1 MKSRLWV
8 GLALAVMG
16 LYRCTSVIRMVISS
30 NSLFGKSS
38 SCLKQKGGGALHC
51 RRLMMARTR
60 LANAAALALI
70 RLTNAAAQLPYGSGE
85 TKGVLLLRSQTER
98 KAASAYALRQVE
110 EDGRIF
116 SWCIYRSFIR
126 QRPLR
131 QAYETTQIPLFCTA
145 ECWRSAGTLS

>member
-8 GLALAVMG
+8 DLALAVMG

-51 RRLMMARTR
+51 RRLMMAPTR

-70 RLTNAAAQLPYGSGE
+70 RLTNATAQLPYGPGA
-85 TKGVLLLRSQTER
+85 TKEVLLLRSQTER
-98 KAASAYALRQVE
+98 KAASATRSGKSQKMVGSLRGV
-110 EDGRIF
+110 F
-116 SWCIYRSFIR
+116 TSHS
-126 QRPLR
+126 
-131 QAYETTQIPLFCTA
+131 
-145 ECWRSAGTLS
+145 